1 MLPGHSGGDQNDEV
15 KPNVC
20 VSMRAKTG
28 ICVYMNFVHLRRT
41 STDVWVVIALEEEAM
56 LL

>member
-1 MLPGHSGGDQNDEV
+1 VLPGHSGGDQNDEV